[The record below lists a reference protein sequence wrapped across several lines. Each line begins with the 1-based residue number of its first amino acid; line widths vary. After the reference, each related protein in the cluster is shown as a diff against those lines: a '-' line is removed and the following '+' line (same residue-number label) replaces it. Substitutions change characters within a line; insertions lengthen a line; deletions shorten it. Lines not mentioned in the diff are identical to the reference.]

1 MLRTNTLSQHQLC
14 QCIYV
19 QHLGPTRPWAFVPT
33 VQKVRTATV
42 ATECQHQLPW
52 FSHIQINNNIY
63 VYIHI
68 LYIYIHW
75 KYIYVCNNQMGL
87 VDTGHKQIWFSGFC
101 TPPTLHKHMRCSC
114 TLCSCFWNSS
124 IIAYNTLLYLLLLTR
139 TGRPPFATKSCQDS
153 IAQTMHRTGSAKSQ
167 MPALTICQDWHGL
180 ITGLANTQD
189 YPAIPCGMHAQD
201 KLRVDSADWPD
212 LVFTVEC
219 CRPWLEGPPTLPKIL
234 IFCKAWTWLDH
245 ATLRNI

>member
-1 MLRTNTLSQHQLC
+1 
-14 QCIYV
+14 
-19 QHLGPTRPWAFVPT
+19 
-33 VQKVRTATV
+33 
-42 ATECQHQLPW
+42 
-52 FSHIQINNNIY
+52 
-63 VYIHI
+63 
-68 LYIYIHW
+68 
-75 KYIYVCNNQMGL
+75 MGL